1 MFIVY
6 MYAVFKASL
15 NHLETI
21 VAAFNFDEVS
31 RIHVQCEF
39 ITILVMQSWINT
51 FNGHY
56 LYWMVQ
62 N

>member
-31 RIHVQCEF
+31 RIHVQCEKQ
-39 ITILVMQSWINT
+39 L
-51 FNGHY
+51 
-56 LYWMVQ
+56 
-62 N
+62 